1 MIYDTHC
8 HLNSDNLYEKRDE
21 IIKKSEEVGVGA
33 FFVVGWDLPSS
44 KRAIEISH
52 EYPNVYAIVGVHPCD
67 IQDVDLKDLEPL
79 LTQDKVVALG
89 EIGLDYHWVTDEK
102 EREKQKEYF
111 IAQIQLANQ
120 YRLPISIH
128 SRDAIQETYDILK
141 AYPPKYGC
149 IMHCFSGSKE
159 MMKQFIA
166 LGCYISFAGPVTFKN
181 ARVIK
186 GCAQEV
192 PLDRILVETDSPY
205 LTPHP
210 FRGQENNSSYLP
222 YIVEELAQIKGIK
235 REKIEEATRENTK
248 RFFHL

>member
-8 HLNSDNLYEKRDE
+8 HLNSDNLYDKRDE
-21 IIKKSEEVGVGA
+21 IIKKSQQVGVGA
-33 FFVVGWDLPSS
+33 FFVVGWDLASS

-52 EYPNVYAIVGVHPCD
+52 EYQNVYAIVGIHPCD
-67 IQDVDLKDLEPL
+67 IDGVNLSELEPL
-79 LTQDKVVALG
+79 LKQEKVVALG

-111 IAQIQLANQ
+111 IQQIQLANL
-120 YRLPISIH
+120 YHLPISIH

-141 AYPPKYGC
+141 TYPPQYGC
-149 IMHCFSGSKE
+149 VMHCFSGSKE
-159 MMKQFIA
+159 MMMQFIA

-181 ARVIK
+181 ARVVK
-186 GCAQEV
+186 SSARAV
-192 PLDRILVETDSPY
+192 PLDRLLVETDSPY

-222 YIVEELAQIKGIK
+222 YIVEEIAQLKDLS
-235 REKIEEATRENTK
+235 REEIEQITLENTK